1 MEKSLLLKGSQP
13 GLVYKPTTCCGT
25 YYRNAPR
32 HTDERN
38 CGKDHDEK
46 NDPQGAFPSVF
57 GIFPMIRYYSRLWE
71 TSTVS
76 RGKATLMLSGTY
88 KKSWGRNCL
97 EGLDGLN
104 HGDEQDCCGDF
115 RKF

>member
-25 YYRNAPR
+25 YYWNAPR
-32 HTDERN
+32 HTNESN

-46 NDPQGAFPSVF
+46 NDPQGAFPRVF

-76 RGKATLMLSGTY
+76 WGKATLMLCGTY
-88 KKSWGRNCL
+88 KKSWGRNGL

-115 RKF
+115 RRF